1 MEFIQLNS
9 KKKKNQ
15 IKNWQRTMKNSTEIP
30 LKTRDKT
37 TT

>member
-9 KKKKNQ
+9 KKKNQ
-15 IKNWQRTMKNSTEIP
+15 VKNWQITMENSREIP

-37 TT
+37 TI